1 MNKPLRGLK
10 SWVKHISQMELP
22 SLSNILQ
29 ELNRITDDHQS
40 SVQELA
46 DVILKDASMTAQVL
60 RVANSVQFNPGG
72 QTIHTI
78 SKAIVQIGF
87 NEIKAIST
95 TVLIIDT
102 LLTHSHNDNFLLDT
116 IARSFHAAIQAKNIA
131 YNLSPEK
138 REEIFIAALLYH
150 LGEMAFLACHL
161 PQVDE
166 YIQQVND
173 NPQEKA
179 AICLDILGVGFGS
192 ITKALCKEWDLG
204 PLVIQALER
213 PEHPT
218 RSVAAVLMG
227 EAISQTVNKGWQ
239 SREMR
244 RLVSQ
249 VSRFTGQNDIKTED
263 LIVAGADEASAV
275 AKSYGAEKIC
285 HLLPSGSQL
294 RDIQPESTESATQ
307 LQLKFLHELTDLT
320 LERADI
326 NRVFLTV
333 IQGLNRGVLIKRCAV
348 ALFDMQREYLEAR
361 YFAGHNTQLW
371 KEQFRMPVM
380 DSDYAKDV
388 FSIALI
394 QYQPIWMGQD
404 QSLEKLRYQA
414 LRKILPDGDC
424 FVAPI
429 TYRNRNIGV
438 IYGDGNGDRLTSTQF
453 NDFCLFAKQTN
464 LGLSILIK
472 DG

>member
-60 RVANSVQFNPGG
+60 RVANSVQFNPSG

-102 LLTHSHNDNFLLDT
+102 LLKHSHNDNFLLDT

-131 YNLSPEK
+131 YNLAPEK

-166 YIQQVND
+166 YIQQVNET
-173 NPQEKA
+173 PQDKA

-204 PLVIQALER
+204 PLVIQALDR

-227 EAISQTVNKGWQ
+227 EAISQTVTKGWQ

-249 VSRFTGQNDIKTED
+249 VSRFTGLNDDKTED

-294 RDIQPESTESATQ
+294 RDIQPESSESATQ

-320 LERADI
+320 LEKADI

-333 IQGLNRGVLIKRCAV
+333 IQGLSRGVLIKRCAV

-361 YFAGHNTQLW
+361 YFAGRNTQLW

-388 FSIALI
+388 FSVALN

-404 QSLEKLRYQA
+404 PSREKLRYQA

-438 IYGDGNGDRLTSTQF
+438 LYGDGNGDPLTSTQF
-453 NDFCLFAKQTN
+453 NDFCLFSKQTN

-472 DG
+472 DS